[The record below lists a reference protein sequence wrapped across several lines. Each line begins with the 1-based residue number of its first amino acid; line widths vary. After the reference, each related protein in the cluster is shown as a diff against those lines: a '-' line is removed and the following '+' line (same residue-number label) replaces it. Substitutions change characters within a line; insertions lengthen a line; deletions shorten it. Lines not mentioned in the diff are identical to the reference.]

1 MKKLEIILDLGDGPI
16 VSKYYDEKSD
26 RLLTG
31 IDDVDNKDYI
41 PKIK

>member
-16 VSKYYDEKSD
+16 VSKYCDEKFD

-31 IDDVDNKDYI
+31 IDDVDNKVYI